1 MAAFAIILGF
11 DLLGLIL
18 QRLHF
23 PLPANV
29 TGLLLLAAA
38 LFAGV
43 VKVEQVRPAS
53 DMLLR
58 HLVLFFAPA
67 IAAVVTFGPVL
78 GHEWAGIL
86 AGLVGSTLAATVV
99 AGWVCDR
106 IAKRRAGP
114 GRGDRD

>member
-1 MAAFAIILGF
+1 MTGFAILLGF
-11 DLLGLIL
+11 DLLGLGL
-18 QRLHF
+18 QRLGL

-43 VKVEQVRPAS
+43 VRVEHVRPGA
-53 DMLLR
+53 DALLR

-78 GHEWAGIL
+78 RHEGPAIT
-86 AGLVGSTLAATVV
+86 AGLVGGTLAATLV

-106 IAKRRAGP
+106 LAK
-114 GRGDRD
+114 

>member
-1 MAAFAIILGF
+1 VTAFALLLGF
-11 DLLGLIL
+11 DLLGLAA
-18 QRLHF
+18 QHAGF

-43 VKVEQVRPAS
+43 VKVEHVRPAS
-53 DMLLR
+53 DLLLR

-67 IAAVVTFGPVL
+67 IAAVVMFGHVL
-78 GHEWAGIL
+78 SHQWL
-86 AGLVGSTLAATVV
+86 CVTAGLLGGTLAATVV

-106 IAKRRAGP
+106 IAR
-114 GRGDRD
+114 